1 MPLMMFYQALK
12 NNAIAMQDCQ
22 TLSDPEY
29 DSYHALAQF
38 DAHSICHILY
48 LAELQS
54 ISTLEKSRTCLGA
67 LVLSTDPHQCSSC
80 LQAPALPEV
89 DVEVFVPC
97 NSTCHRACSA
107 GQPCQKKLRWAARQ
121 EQATGWVYADAL
133 VEVFTAA
140 HVKLS
145 APYMVTKTWH
155 ASAAGGTPS
164 FGTVMHPW

>member
-1 MPLMMFYQALK
+1 MPLMMFYQTLK
-12 NNAIAMQDCQ
+12 NNAIAMQDFQ

-121 EQATGWVYADAL
+121 EQATG
-133 VEVFTAA
+133 
-140 HVKLS
+140 
-145 APYMVTKTWH
+145 
-155 ASAAGGTPS
+155 
-164 FGTVMHPW
+164 